1 MAVTEFMH
9 AHGVSTFST
18 DDRSWAVR
26 GSRTRDPSAVPGDGR
41 GHLPLRA
48 AFRHPARRPAKCSA
62 APPRY
67 HPSLESQ
74 KLSLFSLRAV
84 HAQARRPLS
93 RPDFWLQPPR
103 DRSQS
108 HSGLDIN
115 APTVR
120 PAGRMRQA
128 LRVPVAGCIAQR
140 DPVATARPE
149 ICGVAVTAISHREFL
164 CHRRARKKQLAN
176 MGATARPELSIDRR
190 MVQHAV
196 AEFELSYG
204 HRPQLGA
211 APSGV
216 GHDVVG
222 GAEWPILAGGARCD
236 AGDPLYR
243 YTGAVGLL
251 VPREDAFDARR
262 TSAVFVGGDVEVSIE
277 LPRDL
282 RRLAGWRG
290 SLLDGDRYQHRVA
303 LGW

>member
-1 MAVTEFMH
+1 
-9 AHGVSTFST
+9 
-18 DDRSWAVR
+18 
-26 GSRTRDPSAVPGDGR
+26 
-41 GHLPLRA
+41 
-48 AFRHPARRPAKCSA
+48 
-62 APPRY
+62 
-67 HPSLESQ
+67 
-74 KLSLFSLRAV
+74 
-84 HAQARRPLS
+84 
-93 RPDFWLQPPR
+93 
-103 DRSQS
+103 
-108 HSGLDIN
+108 
-115 APTVR
+115 
-120 PAGRMRQA
+120 
-128 LRVPVAGCIAQR
+128 
-140 DPVATARPE
+140 
-149 ICGVAVTAISHREFL
+149 
-164 CHRRARKKQLAN
+164 

-303 LGW
+303 LRVVSGAYELLEHFCADDGRGHAPPGHHGWGDSGHESNDLAYSLLCVRYGARFKPGWRFSDRTVPAMLFPGLFGVIARLSRGA